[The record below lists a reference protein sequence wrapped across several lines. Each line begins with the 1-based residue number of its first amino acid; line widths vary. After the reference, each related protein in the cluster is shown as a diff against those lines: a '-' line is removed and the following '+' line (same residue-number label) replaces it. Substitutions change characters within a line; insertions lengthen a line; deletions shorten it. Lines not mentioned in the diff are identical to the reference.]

1 MGTLVVTAA
10 IIEEDG
16 RYFIAQRKKDAHQGL
31 KWEFPGGKV
40 EKGES
45 PEVCL
50 QRELREELN
59 LSVEVEDI
67 YQVVSHNYGEK
78 HIILLCYLCRITGG
92 EPECLDCSDYRWVT
106 PDEMGQFEF
115 APADIPIVDKI
126 HRQWQEI
133 RYKKV

>member
-16 RYFIAQRKKDAHQGL
+16 RYFIAQRKKDSHLGL

-50 QRELREELN
+50 KREIIEELN
-59 LSVEVEDI
+59 LLIEVKDI

-78 HIILLCYLCRITGG
+78 HIILLFYLCQIIGG
-92 EPECLDCSDYRWVT
+92 EPQCLDCSDYRWVT
-106 PDEMGQFEF
+106 PEEMSQFEF
-115 APADIPIVDKI
+115 APADVPVVNKI
-126 HRQWQEI
+126 QMQSQI
-133 RYKKV
+133 AYS